1 MPTTIEAGGRRLRY
15 LEMGAGEGPPVVF
28 IHGFG
33 GDLYSWQFNQ
43 EALAEGHVTY
53 ALDLPGHGGSTKDL
67 GSGHVHVGA
76 LAAAVIDF
84 MDAKAIAEAHLVGHS
99 LGGAVALD
107 LALNHPERVASA
119 TLVCSAALGP
129 EINMAY
135 IDGFMQAKRRKQLQP
150 VLEMLVADPA
160 TVSRDMIEEVLKYK
174 RLDGVEAALD
184 RIAGTI
190 FAGGRQALE
199 LKGRLG
205 ALDRAGAGDLGQ
217 AGSDPSGEPRRG
229 AAGRRVGHGPRPRRP
244 HGAHGE
250 GRRGQPDAA
259 CVHRL
264 SRRLAATPMTWAAGV
279 RALVLA
285 ALGLWLAGCATET
298 GGTGALEV
306 GQRRQVIAAIRRYYE
321 SNAAEENNACSAPI
335 LSGVTRT
342 ERGVRRRWPAGRR
355 RDLRLWQ
362 LCQPERRAMPRFRQP
377 PVHLDPDRPTASRS
391 WT

>member
-1 MPTTIEAGGRRLRY
+1 MSDAIRPVVMPKWGLAMQEGMVARWLVEVGANIAAGDEIMDIETSKIANVFESPVAGPLRRKVVGDGETVPVGALLAVVADAAVPDAELDGFVAKFQEEFAAHAAEAGETGPEPATIQAGGRRLRY
-15 LEMGAGEGPPVVF
+15 LEMGQGEGPPVVF

-43 EALAEGHVTY
+43 EALAESRVTY

-84 MDAKAIAEAHLVGHS
+84 LDAKEIAKAHLIGHS

-160 TVSRDMIEEVLKYK
+160 MVSREMIEEMLRYK
-174 RLDGVEAALD
+174 RLDGVEAALN
-184 RIAGTI
+184 RIAGDT

-199 LKGRLG
+199 LTGRLG
-205 ALDRAGAGDLGQ
+205 ELTVPVQVIWGKEDRILPVSHAKGLPASLPVTVLDGAG
-217 AGSDPSGEPRRG
+217 
-229 AAGRRVGHGPRPRRP
+229 HM
-244 HGAHGE
+244 
-250 GRRGQPDAA
+250 
-259 CVHRL
+259 VH
-264 SRRLAATPMTWAAGV
+264 M
-279 RALVLA
+279 
-285 ALGLWLAGCATET
+285 EK
-298 GGTGALEV
+298 
-306 GQRRQVIAAIRRYYE
+306 
-321 SNAAEENNACSAPI
+321 AAEVNQKLLAFI
-335 LSGVTRT
+335 G
-342 ERGVRRRWPAGRR
+342 
-355 RDLRLWQ
+355 
-362 LCQPERRAMPRFRQP
+362 
-377 PVHLDPDRPTASRS
+377 
-391 WT
+391 

>member
-1 MPTTIEAGGRRLRY
+1 MSDAIRPVVMPKWGLAMQEGMVARWLVEVGANIAAGDEIMDIETSKIANVFESPVAGPLRRKVVGDGETVPVGALLAVVADAAVPDAELDGFVAKFQEEFAAHAAEAGETGPEPATIEAGGRRLRY
-15 LEMGAGEGPPVVF
+15 LEMGQGEGPPVVF

-43 EALAEGHVTY
+43 EALAESRVTY

-84 MDAKAIAEAHLVGHS
+84 LDAKEIAKAHLIGHS

-160 TVSRDMIEEVLKYK
+160 MVSREMIEEVLRYK
-174 RLDGVEAALD
+174 RLDGVEAALN
-184 RIAGTI
+184 RIARDT

-199 LKGRLG
+199 LTGRLG
-205 ALDRAGAGDLGQ
+205 ELTVPVQVIWGKEDRILPVSHAKGLPASLPVTVLDGAG
-217 AGSDPSGEPRRG
+217 
-229 AAGRRVGHGPRPRRP
+229 HM
-244 HGAHGE
+244 
-250 GRRGQPDAA
+250 
-259 CVHRL
+259 VH
-264 SRRLAATPMTWAAGV
+264 M
-279 RALVLA
+279 
-285 ALGLWLAGCATET
+285 EK
-298 GGTGALEV
+298 
-306 GQRRQVIAAIRRYYE
+306 
-321 SNAAEENNACSAPI
+321 AAEVNQKLLAFI
-335 LSGVTRT
+335 G
-342 ERGVRRRWPAGRR
+342 
-355 RDLRLWQ
+355 
-362 LCQPERRAMPRFRQP
+362 
-377 PVHLDPDRPTASRS
+377 
-391 WT
+391 